1 MDVSYSKEEREDKD
15 CLFPYHGYGI
25 YYKEFDSGGL
35 IKGYGISVS
44 GLDLSFENK
53 ILFDDLDFSLSMNEK
68 VTIVGENGCGK
79 TTFLKLLFGADYPYS
94 GSVIL
99 EGRVGFLPQ
108 HFEEVDDNELAIVTL
123 LKSLHDPDI
132 NQFLKQSYQPFSEEW
147 NQELNSLGGHE
158 IFRQANLIGLTNDLF
173 KKSFK
178 NLSGGEKTK
187 IMLCGLSILE
197 PDIVFL
203 DEPTNHLDSQGM
215 EWLENFLRKFDGGLI
230 MVTHERTL
238 INAVSNRI
246 SELSPHTKKFAH
258 FRGGY
263 KNYLEEEEK
272 RRQRTIQDRQ
282 RQEKEIK
289 ILKQKSSRLE
299 GKIKGRIIRSNLER
313 NKLGYDAREQRAQK
327 GRANSYNQ
335 FTDRLEY
342 INDNLVDVIPERAKI
357 SFDFDDN
364 PAFSSYSLSLNV
376 SDISKSYKD
385 PLFCNVSFTLG
396 RGERLIIQGPNGA
409 GKSTLLRIIM
419 NLTQADE
426 GRVTINRNAVIGYM
440 DQEQESMP
448 LDKSAVELLREDP
461 LINATKKEAIKNLCS
476 FGIYT
481 WHDLKTPLKEL
492 SIGCRR
498 KAQLC
503 QIIMRKSSI
512 LLLDEPTNH
521 IDLPSLEIIEEA
533 LLNFPGI
540 IIAATHDRYFAEK
553 VGTRILNLP
562 DFKPT

>member
-1 MDVSYSKEEREDKD
+1 MDVTYSNENKSN
-15 CLFPYHGYGI
+15 HGYGV

-35 IKGYGISVS
+35 INGYGISVS
-44 GLDLSFENK
+44 GLDLSIENK
-53 ILFDDLDFSLSMNEK
+53 VIFDNLDFSLSMREK
-68 VTIVGENGCGK
+68 VTIVGENGTGK
-79 TTFLKLLFGADYPYS
+79 TTFLKVLFGADYPHS
-94 GSVIL
+94 GSVVL

-108 HFEEVDDNELAIVTL
+108 HFEEVDSNELAIVTL

-132 NQFLKQSYQPFSEEW
+132 DQFLKQSYQPFSTEW

-158 IFRQANLIGLTNDLF
+158 IFRQANLIGLSNDLF
-173 KKSFK
+173 NKPFK

-197 PDIVFL
+197 PDIIFL
-203 DEPTNHLDSQGM
+203 DEPTNHLDIQGM
-215 EWLENFLRKFDGGLI
+215 EWLEHFLSKFEGGLI

-246 SELSPHTKKFAH
+246 SELSPHTKKFFH

-272 RRQRTIQDRQ
+272 RRKRAIQERQ
-282 RQEKEIK
+282 RQEKELK
-289 ILKQKSSRLE
+289 ILKQKSNQFE
-299 GKIKGRIIRSNLER
+299 GKIKGRIIRPRTER
-313 NKLGYDAREQRAQK
+313 NKLGYDLKEQRAQK
-327 GRANSYNQ
+327 GRNNAYLQISEKI
-335 FTDRLEY
+335 EY
-342 INDNLVDVIPERAKI
+342 INDNLVDVIPERTQI

-364 PAFSSYSLSLNV
+364 PALITYNLRLDV
-376 SDISKSYKD
+376 SDISKSYD
-385 PLFCNVSFTLG
+385 YPLFSNVTFTLG
-396 RGERLIIQGPNGA
+396 KGERLVIQGPNGA
-409 GKSTLLRIIM
+409 GKSTLLKIIM
-419 NLTQADE
+419 NLTQAD
-426 GRVTINRNAVIGYM
+426 GGSVTLSSNAVIGFL
-440 DQEQESMP
+440 DQEQESLP

-461 LINATKKEAIKNLCS
+461 LINASKKEAIKNLCN

-481 WHDLKTPLKEL
+481 WHDLKSPLKEL

-498 KAQLC
+498 KVQLC
-503 QIIMRKSSI
+503 QIIMRKCTI

-540 IIAATHDRYFAEK
+540 IVAATHDRYFTEK